1 MDWITIFFILVV
13 GLSVGSF
20 LNVVIFRLDK
30 KGGILFGRSECRSCG
45 HIIRWYD
52 LVPVAGFLLLKRKCR
67 HCGEKISVIYP
78 AVEILTALSFLAYV
92 HFWNTYDIHTMY
104 GLVLIAGLIVIAFSD
119 LLEFIIPDKIVFP
132 LIILAFVLNLYSEDI
147 SARLITAFILG
158 SIFAIMYLGSRGQW
172 LGLGDAK
179 LVFLIGLVLGY
190 PLGVLAVLLSVWTAA
205 LVGIALV
212 TAKKATLK
220 TALPLGTFLAIN
232 TIILIIFQN
241 ELQKIT
247 QTIF

>member
-1 MDWITIFFILVV
+1 MDWIITFFILVV

-52 LVPVAGFLLLKRKCR
+52 MIPVAGFLLLKRKCR
-67 HCGEKISVIYP
+67 HCGQKISFIYP
-78 AVEILTALSFLAYV
+78 AVEILTAVSFLAYIY
-92 HFWNTYDIHTMY
+92 FRNTYDIHTIY
-104 GLVLIAGLIVIAFSD
+104 GLVFIAGLIIIMFSD

-132 LIILAFVLNLYSEDI
+132 LIILAFALNLSAADI
-147 SARLITAFILG
+147 SARLITSLILG
-158 SIFAIMYLGSRGQW
+158 AIFAIMYLGSRGRW

-179 LVFLIGLVLGY
+179 LVFLIGMVLGY

-205 LVGIALV
+205 LVGIVLV

-232 TIILIIFQN
+232 SIILIIFQN